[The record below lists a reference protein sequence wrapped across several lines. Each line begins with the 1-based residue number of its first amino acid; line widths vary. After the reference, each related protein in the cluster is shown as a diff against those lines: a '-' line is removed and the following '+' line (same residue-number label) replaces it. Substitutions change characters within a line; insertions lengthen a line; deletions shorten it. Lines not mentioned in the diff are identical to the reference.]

1 VQIHVRGEP
10 NVIIHLLEYRVVP
23 GHEAE
28 VTGYLR
34 HNVLTAHPPDGLVSR
49 LVGRRLSQKGREHLA
64 VTTWRDQKAFTRGTD
79 ATGLPAYLAPESSL
93 LGDRVSTR
101 YRVVASTGL
110 DRVGGRVLRV
120 YRTSVEADA
129 IKEWEGRAL
138 EPVGQLAAK
147 EGVLTVAAGVEVEAG
162 GTVSRAGD
170 GSVLVLTVWTE
181 WDLLLAATGGH
192 LTRSLM
198 GTDLT
203 DLEQPTMA
211 DHFELLEVEPRLG

>member
-1 VQIHVRGEP
+1 M
-10 NVIIHLLEYRVVP
+10 IIHLLEYRVVP

-34 HNVLTAHPPDGLVSR
+34 HNVLTADPPNGLVSR
-49 LVGRRLSQKGREHLA
+49 LVGRRLSHRGREHLA
-64 VTTWRDQKAFTRGTD
+64 VTTWRDQGAFSRGTD
-79 ATGLPAYLAPESSL
+79 AKGLPAFLAPESSL
-93 LGDRVSTR
+93 LGDRASSR

-110 DRVGGRVLRV
+110 DRVGGRILRV
-120 YRTSVEADA
+120 YRTSVQAEA
-129 IKEWEGRAL
+129 IKKWEGRAL
-138 EPVGQLAAK
+138 EPLGRLAAR

-162 GTVSRAGD
+162 GTVSRAGRTH
-170 GSVLVLTVWTE
+170 VVVLTVWTE

-198 GTDLT
+198 GTDLA
-203 DLEQPTMA
+203 DLERPATA